1 MLTRE
6 IRLTR
11 PALGR
16 EDLAPLAAT
25 VDSGWLT
32 NGPRVVEFEDA
43 LRKIL
48 GTRHVVACSSGT
60 AALQMAVLAC
70 GVGPGD
76 EVIVPDFTF
85 PATANAVEHSGA
97 KAVLVD
103 IDPETLNLDLKRA
116 ERAVTGRTRAI
127 LPVHQFGR
135 PMDLG
140 ALRDL
145 AARRGLSLIEDAACA
160 LGATWGPT
168 RCGTAGIAG
177 CFSFHPR
184 KIITTGEGGALVTD
198 DDGVASRCRQLRN
211 HGALPGPAA
220 DYALCGFNFRLSD
233 VNAALGLSQLE
244 RLELLIESRRRL
256 AAAYDARLRGVP
268 GVRAPAPPA
277 DGRHVYQSYVIVL
290 AEDLDR
296 DACVRALAER
306 GVESGPGARALHTL
320 RYYRERYGYAAGQL
334 EQSFRVAASALAL
347 PLHPAMSEDDVSFVV
362 TALTEA
368 LAS

>member
-1 MLTRE
+1 MLRRE

-11 PALGR
+11 PALRR
-16 EDLAPLAAT
+16 EDLGPLVAI

-32 NGPRVVEFEDA
+32 NGPRVAEFEDG
-43 LRKIL
+43 LRQLL
-48 GTRHVVACSSGT
+48 GVGHVIACSSGT

-103 IDPETLNLDLKRA
+103 IDPGTYNLDLGLA
-116 ERAVTGRTRAI
+116 EQAITAKTRAI

-140 ALRDL
+140 ALGDL
-145 AARRGLSLIEDAACA
+145 ARRHGLSLIEDAACA
-160 LGATWGPT
+160 LGATWGAK

-184 KIITTGEGGALVTD
+184 KIITTGEGGAVATD

-220 DYALCGFNFRLSD
+220 DYALCGFNFRISD
-233 VNAALGLSQLE
+233 VNAALGLAQLP
-244 RLELLIESRRRL
+244 RLDLLIEARRRL
-256 AAAYDARLRGVP
+256 AAIYDERLRDVP
-268 GVRAPAPPA
+268 GVRLPAPAGA
-277 DGRHVYQSYVIVL
+277 GRHVYQSYVIVL
-290 AEDLDR
+290 AEGLDR
-296 DACVRALAER
+296 DGCVRALGER
-306 GVESGPGARALHTL
+306 GIESGPGARALHTL
-320 RYYRERYGYAAGQL
+320 RYYRERYGYAAGDL
-334 EQSFRVAASALAL
+334 KRSFRVAGSTLAL
-347 PLHPAMSEDDVSFVV
+347 PLHPEMSEDDVRFVV
-362 TALTEA
+362 AALTEV